1 MGGIAGSI
9 AKRSANTGVTLGGTT
24 HRIWDGALRSAWTAL
39 VRKMLASKRS
49 ASALVWM
56 CRSRLSV
63 KSKVQSL
70 LREGLEFS
78 APGDATKECVG
89 IDVVVPQ
96 VGVCQESETS
106 GVSWRVEYFQENSE
120 EAPPKVK

>member
-1 MGGIAGSI
+1 MGIIASW
-9 AKRSANTGVTLGGTT
+9 SAAMRPTGGT
-24 HRIWDGALRSAWTAL
+24 HFGALRGAWSAL
-39 VRKMLASKRS
+39 LSKRPISKS
-49 ASALVWM
+49 ASVLVWM

-63 KSKVQSL
+63 RVKVQSL
-70 LREGLEFS
+70 LLEGLEFS

-89 IDVVVPQ
+89 IDVVVPD

-120 EAPPKVK
+120 EASPKVKK